1 MKTSDAKNYN
11 KIESKFKASLD
22 FNNHNNNNNNHN
34 HNNNILSN
42 IIEGINENESII
54 SN

>member
-11 KIESKFKASLD
+11 KIESKFKANID
-22 FNNHNNNNNNHN
+22 FDNHN
-34 HNNNILSN
+34 HNNNHNNILGN